1 MNMTRRE
8 YLTATAATATVAGL
22 QSLPASA
29 AARDELSRL
38 DATALA
44 ELVEKREVTPLELVD
59 DAIRRIEILDPRL
72 SAIVTRGFEQ
82 ARAAAQSPQLR
93 ASPFKGVPFLI
104 KDLVEYPGLPYM
116 AGSRALRGNI
126 AKFESEY
133 VRRVDAAGLLVLG
146 KSATP
151 EFGLIPT
158 TEPLLGPPT
167 RDPWNLALSCGGS
180 SGGAAVAVAAGM
192 VPFSHAS
199 DGGGSIRIPSSICGV
214 FGLKPSRGRNVES
227 RPEKRNPDVSVEH
240 CVSRSVRDSAKFLSL
255 TERRDATAPHTP
267 VGYVGGPSA
276 KRLRIAL
283 MTANTMGMEAHPE
296 VRTAIQETAT
306 LLEQLGHRVELAPV
320 PIDGQRF
327 ITHFRTMWAAGAAGI
342 VAMLRSKLGRTPDET
357 MLEPFTLAFA
367 NEFAKL
373 PSDAIAGALAYFS
386 KMTADVGEFFV
397 RYDALLSPVLSRS
410 TVELGYIAPT
420 VPLETLWTRLIEYS
434 NYTPWQNIAGVPA
447 MSVPLGSSPDG
458 LPIGSQFTAGAGAEG
473 LLLSLAY
480 ELEAARP
487 WKDRWPAVSVASM

>member
-1 MNMTRRE
+1 
-8 YLTATAATATVAGL
+8 
-22 QSLPASA
+22 
-29 AARDELSRL
+29 
-38 DATALA
+38 
-44 ELVEKREVTPLELVD
+44 
-59 DAIRRIEILDPRL
+59 
-72 SAIVTRGFEQ
+72 
-82 ARAAAQSPQLR
+82 
-93 ASPFKGVPFLI
+93 
-104 KDLVEYPGLPYM
+104 
-116 AGSRALRGNI
+116 
-126 AKFESEY
+126 
-133 VRRVDAAGLLVLG
+133 
-146 KSATP
+146 
-151 EFGLIPT
+151 
-158 TEPLLGPPT
+158 
-167 RDPWNLALSCGGS
+167 
-180 SGGAAVAVAAGM
+180 
-192 VPFSHAS
+192 
-199 DGGGSIRIPSSICGV
+199 
-214 FGLKPSRGRNVES
+214 
-227 RPEKRNPDVSVEH
+227 
-240 CVSRSVRDSAKFLSL
+240 
-255 TERRDATAPHTP
+255 
-267 VGYVGGPSA
+267 
-276 KRLRIAL
+276 

-306 LLEQLGHRVELAPV
+306 LLEQLGHRVELAPI